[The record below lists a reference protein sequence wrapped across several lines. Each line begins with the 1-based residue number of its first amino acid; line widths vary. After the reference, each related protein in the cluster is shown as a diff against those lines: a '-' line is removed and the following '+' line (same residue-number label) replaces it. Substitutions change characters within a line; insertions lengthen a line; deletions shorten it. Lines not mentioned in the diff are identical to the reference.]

1 MNQENSLLTECGVFQ
16 SSEVTAVAGSNNS
29 QSSQAQREIE
39 AVMDVILEVDATNNA
54 NIQKLDGEKQDL
66 AKKSAEV
73 ASKFSNILVS
83 TQEKG
88 ESIDTMVTDIA
99 STIVNSGHGSR
110 HCFYGNRYTKTEP
123 SIFLKSLAEAWFT
136 KSCYFN
142 AVTNNYSYTL
152 REETISWGQ
161 FEEWYG
167 NRTQGNVWRYSWR
180 NFQNKMKQIGLTG
193 QIDKFQAI
201 QTEANKAVVEPSS
214 SEAEE
219 KDDDD
224 EEEEAEKQEEE
235 LEKDNTKKRKMVK
248 SKKLI
253 KLAKKKV
260 SEIREPRI
268 RQHMLYF
275 IWSNFKKFGKG
286 GYTYQSIDKTL
297 SRYELVDAMFK
308 GHFEPFGE
316 ELNHSSWNKKVEEAF
331 FYIIDL
337 YFKHPLRLS
346 VSFIRIYFTLSQ

>member
-1 MNQENSLLTECGVFQ
+1 MNQENSSQTEGGVLQ
-16 SSEVTAVAGSNNS
+16 SSEVTAVTGSNNS
-29 QSSQAQREIE
+29 QNSQAQREIE
-39 AVMDVILEVDATNNA
+39 AVMDVILEVDATFSA

-83 TQEKG
+83 TQEKS
-88 ESIDTMVTDIA
+88 ESIDSMVTDIA
-99 STIVNSGHGSR
+99 ATIVNSGHGSR
-110 HCFYGNRYTKTEP
+110 HCFYGNKNTKTEP
-123 SIFLKSLAEAWFT
+123 SIFLKSLAETWFT

-142 AVTNNYSYTL
+142 AVTNNYSYTV
-152 REETISWGQ
+152 REETISWSQ

-167 NRTQGNVWRYSWR
+167 NRSKGNVWRSCWR
-180 NFQNKMKQIGLTG
+180 TFQNKMKQIGLTG
-193 QIDKFQAI
+193 QIDRFHAV
-201 QTEANKAVVEPSS
+201 QTEANKAVVEPST

-219 KDDDD
+219 KDDD
-224 EEEEAEKQEEE
+224 EEEEAEEQEEE
-235 LEKDNTKKRKMVK
+235 LEEDNSKKRKMLK

-253 KLAKKKV
+253 KLAKIKV
-260 SEIREPRI
+260 SELREPRI
-268 RQHMLYF
+268 RRHMLYF
-275 IWSNFKKFGKG
+275 IWSNSKKFGKG
-286 GYTYQSIDKTL
+286 GYTYQTIDRTL

-346 VSFIRIYFTLSQ
+346 VSFIRIYFTLS

>member
-1 MNQENSLLTECGVFQ
+1 MNQENSSQTEGGVLQ
-16 SSEVTAVAGSNNS
+16 SSEVTAVTGSNNS
-29 QSSQAQREIE
+29 QNSQAQREIE
-39 AVMDVILEVDATNNA
+39 AVMDVILEVDATFSA

-83 TQEKG
+83 TQEKS
-88 ESIDTMVTDIA
+88 ESIDTMVTEIA
-99 STIVNSGHGSR
+99 ATIVNSGHGSR
-110 HCFYGNRYTKTEP
+110 HCFYGNKNTKTEP

-136 KSCYFN
+136 KACYFN

-152 REETISWGQ
+152 REETISWSQ

-167 NRTQGNVWRYSWR
+167 NRSKGNVWRSCWR

-193 QIDKFQAI
+193 QIDRFHAVQK
-201 QTEANKAVVEPSS
+201 EANKAVVESSS

-219 KDDDD
+219 KDDD
-224 EEEEAEKQEEE
+224 EEEEAEEEE
-235 LEKDNTKKRKMVK
+235 LEEDNSKKRKMVK

-253 KLAKKKV
+253 KLAKIKI
-260 SEIREPRI
+260 SEIQEPRI

-275 IWSNFKKFGKG
+275 IWSNSKKFGKG
-286 GYTYQSIDKTL
+286 GYTYQTIDRTL